1 MTSWDLRAY
10 KGIKTVKEVK
20 APPLKVLKVQI
31 RHILYNVLLSDSVRK
46 NRSVQGLSI
55 SILNLLKKQ
64 IVTED
69 VFLFIYVS
77 FLSIYGFFKNPKRK
91 KGLHAA

>member
-10 KGIKTVKEVK
+10 KGIQTGKEVE

-31 RHILYNVLLSDSVRK
+31 RHILYNVLLPDPLRK
-46 NRSVQGLSI
+46 NRSVQGLTI
-55 SILNLLKKQ
+55 SILNLLKKH

-69 VFLFIYVS
+69 VFFI
-77 FLSIYGFFKNPKRK
+77 FICQFFVYIW
-91 KGLHAA
+91 LL